1 PLGAPGAGDH
11 PEQDLGEA
19 QPGVGRAHPQV
30 GGERQLAAAA
40 QGEPV
45 DRRDHRD
52 RQPRQRG
59 AHLAQGAG
67 VAHRRAVVPLPHLL
81 DARARGEDLRPAGDD
96 DGADLLAAPHLLDGL
111 RQLGDQHPVQ
121 GVDRR
126 LGQGDHGQPAGDVEG
141 DPFLLAH
148 EWSYHPLPL
157 LRPSSPAA
165 ALRIDSSGGWN
176 LGWAVSVWM
185 LREALTNTSM
195 PVRSMVSSGPMAWPK
210 PRRQAVSMS
219 SAVATPLST
228 SFTAS
233 TLSATISRVVTN
245 PAMS

>member
-1 PLGAPGAGDH
+1 PDA
-11 PEQDLGEA
+11 
-19 QPGVGRAHPQV
+19 
-30 GGERQLAAAA
+30 
-40 QGEPV
+40 
-45 DRRDHRD
+45 
-52 RQPRQRG
+52 
-59 AHLAQGAG
+59 
-67 VAHRRAVVPLPHLL
+67 LPIS
-81 DARARGEDLRPAGDD
+81 
-96 DGADLLAAPHLLDGL
+96 
-111 RQLGDQHPVQ
+111 VQ

-176 LGWAVSVWM
+176 FGSAVSVWM

-245 PAMS
+245 PAMSRLTTTQVLPRSSAKAVARARVSSLVLTPRTTSHSRIIGTGEKKWVPTTRSGRAVTAAIRVIGRALVSVASTEVRGAS